1 MSWQGKTPNLEVR
14 EVGETVLQ
22 PPSTFPF
29 TTTYGGSEMSA
40 LSCFRIA
47 LPVLL
52 FWLCA
57 PDAAWS
63 GSLAPSGSDNHRN
76 APANIQPSSEDDLLP
91 DIDALMKPDYL
102 SWGPLT
108 SGPFF
113 TGNANTVPVGSFF
126 VRSAWSDN
134 LMFGQGLNLSSMTGE
149 SRIDIGVMKNL
160 EMDLVVPIGINSQN
174 SAGTGNQRMTE
185 WGVGDTVIFFR
196 YNFLLEND
204 VTSLWHRP
212 SLTIEP
218 QFVLP
223 TGKYTEL
230 NPTAN
235 GLDQTGNGTFNEG
248 LYLIAKK
255 SAKPFR
261 LFFMAGDVIQNPT
274 TVGANYASNNVTFTP
289 IPCTASGQC
298 HTGRFNMVDGNLLDY
313 SLAVEHILNDHYGLG
328 YVLELVGQTQTG
340 SSLFFGNATV
350 PSWSFLWAA
359 PSVEATYPNTGKMA
373 VTWSVGVA
381 LPLYQ
386 SNIPEMYTPFGMA
399 TVWYNG
405 VFGYRGE

>member
-1 MSWQGKTPNLEVR
+1 MLLFKIQEDPK
-14 EVGETVLQ
+14 
-22 PPSTFPF
+22 
-29 TTTYGGSEMSA
+29 MDI
-40 LSCFRIA
+40 LSGIRIA
-47 LPVLL
+47 IPVLL
-52 FWLCA
+52 LLLPV

-63 GSLAPSGSDNHRN
+63 SSPAPTGTDSQNGAPS
-76 APANIQPSSEDDLLP
+76 NIQPPSGDDLLP
-91 DIDALMKPDYL
+91 EFDKLMKPDYL
-102 SWGPLT
+102 PWGPLT

-134 LMFGQGLNLSSMTGE
+134 LMFGQGLNLSSMSGE
-149 SRIDIGVMKNL
+149 SRIDVGLMKNL
-160 EMDLVVPIGINSQN
+160 EMDLVVPVGINSQD
-174 SAGTGNQRMTE
+174 SAGTNNQRITR

-196 YNFLLEND
+196 YNFLLEHD
-204 VTSLWHRP
+204 VYSLWHRP

-218 QFVLP
+218 QIVLP

-230 NPTAN
+230 SPTAN
-235 GLDQTGNGTFNEG
+235 GLDQMGNGTTNEG

-261 LFFMAGDVIQNPT
+261 LYFMAGDIVQNPA

-298 HTGRFNMVDGNLLDY
+298 QLGRFNMVDGNLVDY
-313 SLAVEHILNDHYGLG
+313 SLAVEQILNDNYGLG
-328 YVLELVGQTQTG
+328 YVLEVVGQTQTG
-340 SSLFFGNATV
+340 SSLVFGNATV
-350 PSWSFLWAA
+350 PSWSYLWVA
-359 PSVEATYPNTGKMA
+359 PSFEVKYPSTGKMA

-386 SNIPEMYTPFGMA
+386 SNIPQMYTPFGMA

>member
-1 MSWQGKTPNLEVR
+1 MNIV
-14 EVGETVLQ
+14 
-22 PPSTFPF
+22 F
-29 TTTYGGSEMSA
+29 
-40 LSCFRIA
+40 CIRIVF
-47 LPVLL
+47 PVLL
-52 FWLCA
+52 LSLLV
-57 PDAAWS
+57 PEAAWAS
-63 GSLAPSGSDNHRN
+63 STAASAANSDQNAPSDTR
-76 APANIQPSSEDDLLP
+76 PSSGDNLLP
-91 DIDALMKPDYL
+91 DIDTLMKPDYL
-102 SWGPLT
+102 PWGPLT

-126 VRSAWSDN
+126 IRSAWSDN
-134 LMFGQGLNLSSMTGE
+134 LMFGQGLNLSSMSGE
-149 SRIDIGVMKNL
+149 SRIDVGLMKNL
-160 EMDLVVPIGINSQN
+160 EMDLVVPVGINSQN
-174 SAGTGNQRMTE
+174 SAGTNNQRITR

-204 VTSLWHRP
+204 VYSLWHRP

-230 NPTAN
+230 SPTAN
-235 GLDQTGNGTFNEG
+235 GLDQMGNGTVNEG

-261 LFFMAGDVIQNPT
+261 LFFMAGDVVQNPT

-298 HTGRFNMVDGNLLDY
+298 HSGRFNMVDGNLIDY
-313 SLAVEHILNDHYGLG
+313 SLALEDVLNDNYGLG

-340 SSLFFGNATV
+340 SSLVFGNATV
-350 PSWSFLWAA
+350 PSWSYLWVA
-359 PSVEATYPNTGKMA
+359 PSIEAKYPNTGRM
-373 VTWSVGVA
+373 VITWSLGVA
-381 LPLYQ
+381 LPVYQ
-386 SNIPEMYTPFGMA
+386 SNIPQMYTPFGMA